1 MANKNSA
8 YPSTDAVKR
17 PFRIWVAK
25 GKPRKEGTQFLV
37 NTYIPHRYYS
47 EVIRAHRAAW
57 LEAGWAAAGVVLEV
71 VDARTGKLHGQYR
84 VHPDNR
90 VTFWR

>member
-1 MANKNSA
+1 MASA
-8 YPSTDAVKR
+8 SSKYPKTDADKR

-25 GKPRKEGTQFLV
+25 LPGIKYHGPLIPLAFA
-37 NTYIPHRYYS
+37 PHRYYS
-47 EVIRAHRAAW
+47 EAIRAHRAAW
-57 LEAGWAAAGVVLEV
+57 LEAGWAPAGTVLEV
-71 VDARTGKLHGQYR
+71 VDARTSKLLGQYR